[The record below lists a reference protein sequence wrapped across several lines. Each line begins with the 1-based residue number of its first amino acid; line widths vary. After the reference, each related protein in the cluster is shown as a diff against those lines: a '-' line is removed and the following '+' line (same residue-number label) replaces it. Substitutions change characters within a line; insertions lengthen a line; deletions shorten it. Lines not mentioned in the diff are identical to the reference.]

1 MIFGKKKETETVKD
15 IKEREMFA
23 ELLNLRAIS
32 LDVKTTLDG
41 VNVECKT
48 NKIAKRLLLDVFGV
62 SEEDFESVVDIMKKA
77 GHEIGTVLRKY
88 AKEVIDESETKD
100 KD

>member
-1 MIFGKKKETETVKD
+1 MMFKKKETETVED
-15 IKEREMFA
+15 IKKRKMIA
-23 ELLNLRAIS
+23 ELLDLRAIS

-77 GHEIGTVLRKY
+77 GREIGAILEKY

-100 KD
+100 KN